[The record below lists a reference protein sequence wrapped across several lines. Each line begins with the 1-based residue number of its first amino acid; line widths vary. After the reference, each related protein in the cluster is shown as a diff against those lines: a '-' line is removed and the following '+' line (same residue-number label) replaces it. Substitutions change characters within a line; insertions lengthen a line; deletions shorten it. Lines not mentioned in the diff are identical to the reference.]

1 MTPQLLVVGS
11 VNVDLTVA
19 VARLPGPGE
28 TVTGGR
34 FARGHGGKGANQAV
48 AARRAGADVVLV
60 GAVGDDDHGTWAR
73 AALDAE
79 GIGLERLQVVPDAA
93 TGVALIAVAADGANQ
108 IAVAS
113 GANAR
118 VDPRGAAAAVGEL
131 DPSRAAVLLSFE
143 LPDPPLVAAAEAAA
157 AAGVPV
163 VANPAP
169 ARELPGPLVACR
181 PILTPNEP
189 EAAALAGLS
198 DPRDAARALAERTGS
213 AVVLSLGAAGAR
225 VAEPEGVETRVPAP
239 AVSVVDTTGAGDVFS
254 GVLAA
259 RLAARRPLAEA
270 VEAAVRAASRSVTT
284 PGAR

>member
-1 MTPQLLVVGS
+1 VIPQLLVVGS

-19 VARLPGPGE
+19 VTRLPGPGE

-48 AARRAGADVVLV
+48 AARRAGAEVVLA
-60 GAVGDDDHGTWAR
+60 GAVGDDEHGAWAR
-73 AALDAE
+73 AALEAE
-79 GIGLERLQVVPDAA
+79 GIGLQRLQVVPDAA

-118 VDPRGAAAAVGEL
+118 VDPGGAAEAVGAL

-143 LPDPPLVAAAEAAA
+143 VPDPPLVAAAEAAV

-169 ARELPGPLVACR
+169 ARELPGSLVACR

-189 EAAALAGLS
+189 EAVALTGLS
-198 DPRDAARALAERTGS
+198 DPRDAARALARRTGA
-213 AVVLSLGAAGAR
+213 AVVLTLGAAGALM
-225 VAEPEGVETRVPAP
+225 AEPGAGAELVPAP
-239 AVSVVDTTGAGDVFS
+239 AVAVVDTTGAGDVFS

-259 RLAARRPLAEA
+259 GLAARRALRPA
-270 VEAAVRAASRSVTT
+270 VEAAVHAASRSVTT